1 MIMNHSSHIDSNTKQ
16 VTNLVIKVLTQKNSN
31 KVEEKKQNAEKIAN
45 QVIQI
50 SNGQQYINNSFLPV
64 HVLIQIE
71 THLHKSTV

>member
-1 MIMNHSSHIDSNTKQ
+1 MTMNHSSHIDSNTKQ

-50 SNGQQYINNSFLPV
+50 SDGQQYINNSFLPR
-64 HVLIQIE
+64 
-71 THLHKSTV
+71 TCTYSN